1 MKVED
6 KKTAS
11 SVKPKAETSKVTNN
25 VDTAILP
32 ADPLDDALRADAEN
46 VVARNEHH
54 APSGNV
60 FIVGADDLQVII
72 GDKSPIKLCSYIDV
86 EAEGYDR
93 QGGGRC
99 RLVRFADTFGKIR
112 KATVMMSE
120 LVKNQNSVLAT
131 LVDQGLSLYRAN
143 AQGGNAHVAEFIR
156 TRDVERY
163 FQTTDSYG
171 WLELGKKF
179 IIPNATFGDV
189 DGQETIY
196 NGEADTAPQYGQ
208 GGTLKQ
214 WQDTIGTN
222 AKHSSRVAFAVCMAF
237 ASPLLRFTNEGS
249 GGFHIFGK
257 SSTGKSTALRAG
269 VSVWGQVLED
279 AGEMKVTWFGTGNG
293 IESAAKSR
301 NDLPLFLDE
310 ISQGEAGKVDFEQ
323 VVYML
328 GNGVGK
334 RRMTKDGKGSAVSN
348 WRLLFLS
355 SGEFTLAQMMERLKR
370 RDVATG
376 AEIRMATI
384 DAIPVSE
391 ELGVFESIP
400 RGMDAKGLAASFADD
415 GFKFYGT
422 AGVAFMEAFI
432 ADAARRGGVEAM
444 RELIAKRMGEW
455 VNVHARQYCGQIQR
469 VAKRFALV
477 AVAGELATEY
487 GVLPWATGE
496 ASNFADACFRSF
508 VDSFETSEQKELR
521 LCQGV
526 IDYVVAYP
534 ENFTSVYPDGKVYP
548 AANPR
553 PLCGSVIYGAT
564 LSGDVPSDPAV
575 VIFLGRGMTLACGGA
590 QRETIAA
597 LMSQKWLVTNQNGKF
612 KRYQYKT
619 KGSQPIK
626 IGEISLPTG
635 YVVIPAGAYSPEVRE
650 FLKNTIF
657 SESRRA
663 NVGLDQ
669 KTA

>member
-1 MKVED
+1 MQTIVQGTFEEL
-6 KKTAS
+6 
-11 SVKPKAETSKVTNN
+11 PKVTNN
-25 VDTAILP
+25 VNTAILP
-32 ADPLDDALRADAEN
+32 ADPLDGALRADNEN

-60 FIVGADDLQVII
+60 FFVGKDDLQVVI

-93 QGGGRC
+93 RGGGRC

-120 LVKNQNSVLAT
+120 QNSVLAT
-131 LVDQGLSLYRAN
+131 LADQGLSLYRAN

-179 IIPNATFGDV
+179 IIPNATFGDA

-196 NGEADTAPQYGQ
+196 NGETEHAPQYGQ
-208 GGTLKQ
+208 GGTLQQ

-249 GGFHIFGK
+249 GGFHLVGK
-257 SSTGKSTALRAG
+257 SSMGKTTAIRAG

-279 AGEMKVTWFGTGNG
+279 AGEMKVSWNATGNG
-293 IESAAKSR
+293 LELAAKSHT
-301 NDLPLFLDE
+301 DLPLFIDE
-310 ISQGEAGKVDFEQ
+310 LGQGENARVDFEQ

-334 RRMTKDGKGSAVSN
+334 RRMTKDAKGSTLSN

-355 SGEFTLAQMMERLKR
+355 AGEYTAAQMMERLRR

-400 RGMDAKGLAASFADD
+400 RGMNSKELADTFSEF
-415 GFKFYGT
+415 GSRFYGT
-422 AGVAFMEAFI
+422 AGVAFMEALI
-432 ADAARRGGVEAM
+432 ADVERRGGVEAV
-444 RELIAKRMGEW
+444 REHIAKGVADW
-455 VNVHARQYCGQIQR
+455 VNVHARSYDGQIQR

-487 GVLPWATGE
+487 GVLPWSTGE

-508 VDSFETSEQKELR
+508 VENFETSEQKELR

-526 IDYVVAYP
+526 IDYVVAFP

-564 LSGDVPSDPAV
+564 LSGGVPCEPAV
-575 VIFLGRGMTLACGGA
+575 VIFLGRGIKLACGA
-590 QRETIAA
+590 AYSETMAA
-597 LMSQKWLVTNQNGKF
+597 LKSQNWLVTNQPDKL
-612 KRYQYKT
+612 KYKPS
-619 KGSQPIK
+619 GNVSYWVYCHSSGCLLSRVEK
-626 IGEISLPTG
+626 IP
-635 YVVIPAGAYSPEVRE
+635 
-650 FLKNTIF
+650 
-657 SESRRA
+657 
-663 NVGLDQ
+663 
-669 KTA
+669 

>member
-1 MKVED
+1 MRVED

-25 VDTAILP
+25 VNTAILP
-32 ADPLDDALRADAEN
+32 ADPLDGALRADNEN

-60 FIVGADDLQVII
+60 FFVGKDDLQVVI

-93 QGGGRC
+93 RGGGRC

-120 LVKNQNSVLAT
+120 QNSVLAT
-131 LVDQGLSLYRAN
+131 LADQGLSLYRAN

-179 IIPNATFGDV
+179 IIPNATFGDA

-196 NGEADTAPQYGQ
+196 NGETEHAPQYGQ
-208 GGTLKQ
+208 GGTLQQ

-249 GGFHIFGK
+249 GGFHLVGK
-257 SSTGKSTALRAG
+257 SSMGKTTAIRAG

-279 AGEMKVTWFGTGNG
+279 AGEMKVSWNATGNG
-293 IESAAKSR
+293 LELAAKSHT
-301 NDLPLFLDE
+301 DLPLFIDE
-310 ISQGEAGKVDFEQ
+310 LGQGENARVDFEQ

-334 RRMTKDGKGSAVSN
+334 RRMTKDAKGSTLSN

-355 SGEFTLAQMMERLKR
+355 AGEYTAAQMMERLRR

-400 RGMDAKGLAASFADD
+400 RGMNSKELADTFSEF
-415 GFKFYGT
+415 GSRFYGT
-422 AGVAFMEAFI
+422 AGVAFMEALI
-432 ADAARRGGVEAM
+432 ADVERRGGVEAV
-444 RELIAKRMGEW
+444 REHIAKGVADW
-455 VNVHARQYCGQIQR
+455 VNVHARSYDGQIQR

-487 GVLPWATGE
+487 SVLPWSTGE

-508 VDSFETSEQKELR
+508 VENFETSEQKELR

-526 IDYVVAYP
+526 IDYVVAFP

-564 LSGDVPSDPAV
+564 LSGGVPCEPAV
-575 VIFLGRGMTLACGGA
+575 VIFLGRGIKLACGA
-590 QRETIAA
+590 AYSETMAA
-597 LMSQKWLVTNQNGKF
+597 LKSQNWLVTNQPDKL
-612 KRYQYKT
+612 KYKPS
-619 KGSQPIK
+619 GSKPIRINK
-626 IGEISLPTG
+626 DITLATG
-635 YVVIPAGAYSPEVRE
+635 YIVIPAGAYSPELRK
-650 FLKNTIF
+650 FLENTIF

-663 NVGLDQ
+663 KVGLGQ
-669 KTA
+669 KTG

>member
-1 MKVED
+1 MRVED

-25 VDTAILP
+25 VNTAILP
-32 ADPLDDALRADAEN
+32 ADPLDGALRADNEN

-60 FIVGADDLQVII
+60 FFVGKDDLQVVI

-93 QGGGRC
+93 RGGGRC

-120 LVKNQNSVLAT
+120 QNSVLAT
-131 LVDQGLSLYRAN
+131 LADQGLSLYRAN

-179 IIPNATFGDV
+179 IIPNATFGDA

-196 NGEADTAPQYGQ
+196 NGETEHAPQYGQ
-208 GGTLKQ
+208 GGTLQQ

-249 GGFHIFGK
+249 GGFHLVGK
-257 SSTGKSTALRAG
+257 SSMGKTTAIRAG

-279 AGEMKVTWFGTGNG
+279 AGEMKVSWNATGNG
-293 IESAAKSR
+293 LELAAKSHT
-301 NDLPLFLDE
+301 DLPLFIDE
-310 ISQGEAGKVDFEQ
+310 LGQGENARVDFEQ

-334 RRMTKDGKGSAVSN
+334 RRMTKDAKGSTLSN

-355 SGEFTLAQMMERLKR
+355 AGEYTAAQMMERLRR

-400 RGMDAKGLAASFADD
+400 RGMNSKELADTFSEF
-415 GFKFYGT
+415 GSRFYGT
-422 AGVAFMEAFI
+422 AGVAFMEALI
-432 ADAARRGGVEAM
+432 ADVERRGGVEAV
-444 RELIAKRMGEW
+444 REHIAKGVADW
-455 VNVHARQYCGQIQR
+455 VNVHARSYDGQIQR

-487 GVLPWATGE
+487 GVLPWSTGE

-508 VDSFETSEQKELR
+508 VENFETSEQKELR

-526 IDYVVAYP
+526 IDYVVAFP

-564 LSGDVPSDPAV
+564 LSGGVPCEPAV
-575 VIFLGRGMTLACGGA
+575 VIFLGRGIKLACGA
-590 QRETIAA
+590 AYSETMAA
-597 LMSQKWLVTNQNGKF
+597 LKSQNWLVTNQPDKL
-612 KRYQYKT
+612 KYKPS
-619 KGSQPIK
+619 GSKPIRINK
-626 IGEISLPTG
+626 DITLATG
-635 YVVIPAGAYSPEVRE
+635 YIVIPAGAYSPELRK
-650 FLKNTIF
+650 FLENTIF

-663 NVGLDQ
+663 KVGLGQ
-669 KTA
+669 KTG

>member
-1 MKVED
+1 MRVED

-25 VDTAILP
+25 VNTAILP
-32 ADPLDDALRADAEN
+32 ADPLDGALRADDEN

-60 FIVGADDLQVII
+60 FFVGKDDLQVVI

-131 LVDQGLSLYRAN
+131 LADQGLSLYRAN

-179 IIPNATFGDV
+179 IIPNATFGDA

-196 NGEADTAPQYGQ
+196 NGETEHAPQYGQ
-208 GGTLKQ
+208 GGTLQQ

-249 GGFHIFGK
+249 GGFHLVGK
-257 SSTGKSTALRAG
+257 SSMGKTTAIRAG

-279 AGEMKVTWFGTGNG
+279 AGEMKVSWNATGNG
-293 IESAAKSR
+293 LELAAKSHT
-301 NDLPLFLDE
+301 DLPLFIDE
-310 ISQGEAGKVDFEQ
+310 LGQGENARVDFEQ

-334 RRMTKDGKGSAVSN
+334 RRMTKDAKGSTLSN

-355 SGEFTLAQMMERLKR
+355 AGEYTAAQMMERLRR

-400 RGMDAKGLAASFADD
+400 RGMNSKELADTFSEF
-415 GFKFYGT
+415 GSRFYGT
-422 AGVAFMEAFI
+422 AGVAFMEALI
-432 ADAARRGGVEAM
+432 ADVERRGGVEAV
-444 RELIAKRMGEW
+444 REHIAKGVADW
-455 VNVHARQYCGQIQR
+455 VNVHARSYDGQIQR

-487 GVLPWATGE
+487 GVLPWSTGE

-508 VDSFETSEQKELR
+508 VENFETSEQKELR

-526 IDYVVAYP
+526 IDYVVAFP

-564 LSGDVPSDPAV
+564 LSGGVPCEPAV
-575 VIFLGRGMTLACGGA
+575 VIFLGRGIKLACGA
-590 QRETIAA
+590 AYSETMAA
-597 LMSQKWLVTNQNGKF
+597 LKSQNWLVTNQPDKL
-612 KRYQYKT
+612 KYKPS
-619 KGSQPIK
+619 GSKPIRINK
-626 IGEISLPTG
+626 DITLATG
-635 YVVIPAGAYSPEVRE
+635 YIVIPAGAYSPELRK
-650 FLKNTIF
+650 FLENTIF

-663 NVGLDQ
+663 KVGLGQ
-669 KTA
+669 KTG

>member
-1 MKVED
+1 MRVED

-25 VDTAILP
+25 VNTAILP
-32 ADPLDDALRADAEN
+32 ADPLDGALRADDEN

-60 FIVGADDLQVII
+60 FFVGKDDLQVVI

-93 QGGGRC
+93 RGGGRC

-131 LVDQGLSLYRAN
+131 LADQGLSLYRAN

-179 IIPNATFGDV
+179 IIPNATFGDA

-196 NGEADTAPQYGQ
+196 NGETEHAPQYGQ
-208 GGTLKQ
+208 GGTLQQ

-249 GGFHIFGK
+249 GGFHLVGK
-257 SSTGKSTALRAG
+257 SSKGKSTALRAG

-279 AGEMKVTWFGTGNG
+279 AGEMKVSWNATGNG
-293 IESAAKSR
+293 LELAAKSHT
-301 NDLPLFLDE
+301 DLPLFIDE
-310 ISQGEAGKVDFEQ
+310 LGQGENARVDFEQ
-323 VVYML
+323 VIYML

-334 RRMTKDGKGSAVSN
+334 RRMTKDAKGRTLSN
-348 WRLLFLS
+348 WRLFFMS
-355 SGEFTLAQMMERLKR
+355 AGEYTAAQMMERLKR

-384 DAIPVSE
+384 DAVPVSDD
-391 ELGVFESIP
+391 LGVFESIP
-400 RGMDAKGLAASFADD
+400 RGMNSKELADTFAEF
-415 GFKFYGT
+415 GSRFYGT
-422 AGVAFMEAFI
+422 AGVAFMEALI
-432 ADAARRGGVEAM
+432 ADVARRGGVEVM
-444 RELIAKRMGEW
+444 REHIAKGVTDW
-455 VNVHARQYCGQIQR
+455 VNVHARHYNGQIQR

-487 GVLPWATGE
+487 GVLPWSTGE

-508 VDSFETSEQKELR
+508 VENFETSEQKERR

-564 LSGDVPSDPAV
+564 LSGGVPCEPAV
-575 VIFLGRGMTLACGGA
+575 VIFLGRGIKLACGA
-590 QRETIAA
+590 AYSETMAA
-597 LMSQKWLVTNQNGKF
+597 LKSQNWLVTNQPDKL
-612 KRYQYKT
+612 KYKPS
-619 KGSQPIK
+619 GSKPIRINK
-626 IGEISLPTG
+626 DITLATG
-635 YVVIPAGAYSPEVRE
+635 YIVIPAGAYSPELRK
-650 FLKNTIF
+650 FLENTIF

-663 NVGLDQ
+663 KVGLGQ
-669 KTA
+669 KTG

>member
-1 MKVED
+1 MNSKD

-11 SVKPKAETSKVTNN
+11 SVKPKAEPSKVTNN
-25 VDTAILP
+25 VNTAILP
-32 ADPLDDALRADAEN
+32 ADPLDGALRADDEN

-60 FIVGADDLQVII
+60 FFVGKDDLQVVI

-131 LVDQGLSLYRAN
+131 LADQGLSLYRAN

-171 WLELGKKF
+171 WIELGKKF
-179 IIPNATFGDV
+179 IIPNATFGDA

-196 NGEADTAPQYGQ
+196 NGETEHAPQYGQ

-249 GGFHIFGK
+249 GGFHLVGK
-257 SSTGKSTALRAG
+257 SSMGKTTAIRAG

-279 AGEMKVTWFGTGNG
+279 AGEMKVSWNATGNG
-293 IESAAKSR
+293 LELAAKSHT
-301 NDLPLFLDE
+301 DLPLFIDE
-310 ISQGEAGKVDFEQ
+310 LGQGENARVDFEQ

-334 RRMTKDGKGSAVSN
+334 RRMTKDAKGSTLSN

-355 SGEFTLAQMMERLKR
+355 AGEYTAAQMMERLRR

-400 RGMDAKGLAASFADD
+400 KGMDAKELAATFADF
-415 GFKFYGT
+415 GEKFYGT
-422 AGVAFMEAFI
+422 AGVAFMDALI
-432 ADAARRGGVEAM
+432 ADVARRGGVEAM
-444 RELIAKRMGEW
+444 REHIAKGVADW
-455 VNVHARQYCGQIQR
+455 VNVHARHYNGQIQR

-487 GVLPWATGE
+487 GVLPWSTGE
-496 ASNFADACFRSF
+496 ASNFADACFRSLLRTSRPANKR
-508 VDSFETSEQKELR
+508 SFGCVK
-521 LCQGV
+521 
-526 IDYVVAYP
+526 A
-534 ENFTSVYPDGKVYP
+534 
-548 AANPR
+548 
-553 PLCGSVIYGAT
+553 
-564 LSGDVPSDPAV
+564 
-575 VIFLGRGMTLACGGA
+575 
-590 QRETIAA
+590 
-597 LMSQKWLVTNQNGKF
+597 
-612 KRYQYKT
+612 
-619 KGSQPIK
+619 
-626 IGEISLPTG
+626 
-635 YVVIPAGAYSPEVRE
+635 
-650 FLKNTIF
+650 
-657 SESRRA
+657 
-663 NVGLDQ
+663 
-669 KTA
+669 